1 MSSFTTLV
9 SIDASTGSK
18 LALFLASKLSAK
30 EGEVLVAK
38 VDESISQNATKD
50 VIDLFLTKIDI
61 FLGLSSEQ
69 EVEASFQA
77 LFSLLYTLGD
87 ESNVEDAAVV
97 SSIVSALTADASN
110 SARRRLTALLQFL
123 NLSYSA
129 NTKYELLI
137 AIYNYA
143 KASNQLQKISTLH
156 EKLCDWIVSW
166 GFDETQQQTLYRT
179 IVTVFFEVGQKKK
192 ALDVTVQFLKSLDD
206 AISAADAEA
215 VIKPALLVAI
225 KSNSSDFKQRANL
238 FEALG
243 MQRLPGDLMT
253 LSTLLRILCDGS
265 VTDWKAFIGNSSN
278 EAVLK
283 THDIS
288 VAVIERKVRIFTLAS
303 LAADAVNKTLTF
315 AAIASAMQ
323 ISEEDVEEW
332 VVEAISEGVVQA
344 AINQMNGTVT
354 VHRFVQRSFGP
365 AQWRSLGSKLE
376 SLKSRLQASLE
387 KMGTSAV

>member
-1 MSSFTTLV
+1 MNCLLV
-9 SIDASTGSK
+9 CISTINN
-18 LALFLASKLSAK
+18 LTDLYF
-30 EGEVLVAK
+30 
-38 VDESISQNATKD
+38 ISR
-50 VIDLFLTKIDI
+50 
-61 FLGLSSEQ
+61 
-69 EVEASFQA
+69 
-77 LFSLLYTLGD
+77 
-87 ESNVEDAAVV
+87 SNFFA
-97 SSIVSALTADASN
+97 
-110 SARRRLTALLQFL
+110 
-123 NLSYSA
+123 
-129 NTKYELLI
+129 

-166 GFDETQQQTLYRT
+166 GFDETKQQTLYRT
-179 IVTVFFEVGQKKK
+179 IATVFFEVGQKKK

-215 VIKPALLVAI
+215 VIKPAVLVAI

-265 VTDWKAFIGNSSN
+265 VTDWKAFIGNTSN

-283 THDIS
+283 AHDIS

-344 AINQMNGTVT
+344 AINQMNGTIT
-354 VHRFVQRSFGP
+354 VQ
-365 AQWRSLGSKLE
+365 
-376 SLKSRLQASLE
+376 
-387 KMGTSAV
+387 